1 MSTTELL
8 EKYIS
13 YLGVKQGRARSA
25 AHIREVHRR
34 VSRMLAGLESV
45 DVLTSERIEATL
57 YELAQE
63 IVTKP
68 GSPPRARERADD
80 RRLQARTRNVLPL
93 APEASRPH
101 DEPGRRRRSL
111 RGGRPARPLAA
122 VLPPPSSQRFSRT
135 AQSSGSQSTCSG
147 RRPDCALAR
156 PGGSCGDSSSSKP
169 SDGSSPYVEIWRS
182 TAKNRKAVR
191 QPLHPDVVKLLAPFV
206 RKSTDAAFPSIPTPN
221 TFLKDLRAAGLESVR
236 STAEGRLSRT
246 SLRKLFAT
254 SLARGGTPLPLT
266 QRLMRHS
273 TPNLTSNV
281 YTNFEVDE
289 KARAVEQLGFCRRG
303 GAQHDALYLDAR
315 AVVNQLAPR
324 PRAPRPRSRDGRGA
338 VRQNKV

>member
-1 MSTTELL
+1 MGTPGVNYMSTTELL

-68 GSPPRARERADD
+68 GSPPRARSAQTIDGYRRELGTFCRWLQKRRVLTTNPVDGVDRFEAADPRDHSRPFSPAEFAAFFENCPVERLAIYLFWATTGLRPGET
-80 RRLQARTRNVLPL
+80 RRLLWGQLV
-93 APEASRPH
+93 
-101 DEPGRRRRSL
+101 
-111 RGGRPARPLAA
+111 
-122 VLPPPSSQRFSRT
+122 F
-135 AQSSGSQSTCSG
+135 
-147 RRPDCALAR
+147 
-156 PGGSCGDSSSSKP
+156 KP

-289 KARAVEQLGFCRRG
+289 KARAVEQLGFLPPWRRP
-303 GAQHDALYLDAR
+303 A
-315 AVVNQLAPR
+315 
-324 PRAPRPRSRDGRGA
+324 
-338 VRQNKV
+338 